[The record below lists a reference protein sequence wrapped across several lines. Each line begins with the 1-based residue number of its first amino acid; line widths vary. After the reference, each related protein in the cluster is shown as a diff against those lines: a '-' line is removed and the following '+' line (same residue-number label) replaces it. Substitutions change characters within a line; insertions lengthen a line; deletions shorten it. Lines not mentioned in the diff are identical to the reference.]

1 MSQPSPEKAAIV
13 TRLREMRAQRMSF
26 SQIAAELQA
35 EGVPTLSGKGI
46 WQKGTVAKLLIN
58 REPDS
63 YQRGIQSFRG
73 QNLV

>member
-1 MSQPSPEKAAIV
+1 MSQPSPEKATIV

-46 WQKGTVAKLLIN
+46 WQKGTVAKLLN
-58 REPDS
+58 RGP
-63 YQRGIQSFRG
+63 G
-73 QNLV
+73 